1 MKKKALCL
9 VLAALLAATVLAGC
23 SQQASEPEAAMKAG
37 TYKATAPGFYGDF
50 EVSVTVDEKS
60 ILSIDIGENMETTGI
75 GSTGLELMAER
86 MKEYNTAGVDAVTG
100 ATMSS
105 AALRVAVTD
114 CLRQAGAP
122 ESMFKA
128 PEIKKEAEKTIDTD
142 VLVIGAG
149 AAGLSASITAAQGGA
164 KVTLIEKQDII
175 GGTTVLSAGIVY
187 AALDEADMP
196 KMVDYY
202 MERANGNASREM
214 LTYFAE
220 HSLETIAFLED
231 AGVQWMMT
239 APAGTAP
246 EPRARFSVGFTGY
259 TITSAL
265 EKKAKDLGVTIMTGV
280 KGTELITRDG
290 AVVGAKAT
298 SAAGDYVFNAGAVV
312 LATGGFD
319 ASPEMKSQYA
329 PDSTN
334 DFPLSNKG
342 NVGEGIQM
350 GMAVGADTVFKGG
363 MIGFICVDAT
373 LSNSGQNSLAFA
385 SKCFVKKDGT
395 FLGMHIDYPISH
407 TLIKKSGES
416 LVYGLM
422 DSTGSQDGT
431 NASGETAVSIG
442 RGFKAD
448 TIEELAAAAGMDAA
462 KLADAAGQAGLT
474 TAPYYLVEVR
484 PTTIGSM
491 GGLKTNTKA
500 EVLDKQGNPIPG
512 LYAAGEVA
520 NGDFYDVEYPA
531 SGSSNGLAITFG
543 RAAGTNAAEYV
554 RK

>member
-474 TAPYYLVEVR
+474 TAP
-484 PTTIGSM
+484 
-491 GGLKTNTKA
+491 
-500 EVLDKQGNPIPG
+500 
-512 LYAAGEVA
+512 
-520 NGDFYDVEYPA
+520 
-531 SGSSNGLAITFG
+531 
-543 RAAGTNAAEYV
+543 
-554 RK
+554 